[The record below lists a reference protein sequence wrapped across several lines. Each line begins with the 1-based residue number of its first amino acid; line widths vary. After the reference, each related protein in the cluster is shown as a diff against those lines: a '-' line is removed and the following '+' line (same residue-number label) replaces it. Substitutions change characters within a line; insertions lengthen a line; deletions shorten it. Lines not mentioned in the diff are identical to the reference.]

1 MAKLSRK
8 QIIAARRQAKETR
21 SNLIDELSESDPE
34 LAQEKRQDL
43 EKKKDKM
50 GFTREDRE
58 QITEKKSSIDK
69 KSPKVSWN
77 FNEGDLVYIPGNCI
91 GIIVKNNARDVE
103 LSNYHSLQNPAERNA
118 VKHAGRVYV
127 VTASGNNW
135 FYPKQLKA
143 VR

>member
-1 MAKLSRK
+1 MAKLTRK

-21 SNLIDELSESDPE
+21 NNLIEELSETDPE
-34 LAQEKRQDL
+34 LAQEKREAL
-43 EKKKDKM
+43 EKRKDKL

-58 QITEKKSSIDK
+58 QLTEKKSSINK
-69 KSPKVSWN
+69 ESPKVSWN
-77 FNEGDLVYIPGNCI
+77 FNEGDLVYIPGDNI
-91 GIIVKNNARDVE
+91 GIIVKNNARNVE
-103 LSNYHSLQNPAERNA
+103 LNNYHSMNNSSERHA